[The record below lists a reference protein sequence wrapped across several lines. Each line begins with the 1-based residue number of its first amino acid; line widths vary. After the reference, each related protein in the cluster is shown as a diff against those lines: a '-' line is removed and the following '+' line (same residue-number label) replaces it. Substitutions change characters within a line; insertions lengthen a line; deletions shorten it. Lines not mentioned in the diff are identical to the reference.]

1 MALEVVEADGLAT
14 VQDLG
19 RAKWMRFG
27 VPHSGPMDGFAFRAA
42 NALAGNPADSAALEI
57 GAGDIVL
64 RATQDCVIA
73 VTGAGFRLSVYIW
86 DFHLW
91 DSIFVRQGWMI
102 RLTKTAGGTW
112 AYLAACGGI
121 QTEPVLGSRATY
133 LRGRLGGLDGR
144 RLQPGDLLQTASSA
158 GSLEHLAGR
167 TLAPH
172 RRPIY
177 SAAPVVEV
185 IPGPQID
192 RFTGAS
198 METFLASEYAVSF
211 LSDRMGYR
219 LEGAQLTHQGSPDLL
234 SEGMAPG
241 AVQVPAGGQPIVM
254 MADSP
259 TTGGYPKI
267 AAVVSADLH
276 LLAQC
281 PPGSGRVRFR
291 ETTVESAQKRFRA
304 QMEGLKNGIIDAEQT
319 GQWG

>member
-1 MALEVVEADGLAT
+1 
-14 VQDLG
+14 
-19 RAKWMRFG
+19 
-27 VPHSGPMDGFAFRAA
+27 
-42 NALAGNPADSAALEI
+42 
-57 GAGDIVL
+57 
-64 RATQDCVIA
+64 
-73 VTGAGFRLSVYIW
+73 
-86 DFHLW
+86 
-91 DSIFVRQGWMI
+91 
-102 RLTKTAGGTW
+102 
-112 AYLAACGGI
+112 
-121 QTEPVLGSRATY
+121 
-133 LRGRLGGLDGR
+133 
-144 RLQPGDLLQTASSA
+144 
-158 GSLEHLAGR
+158 
-167 TLAPH
+167 
-172 RRPIY
+172 
-177 SAAPVVEV
+177 
-185 IPGPQID
+185 
-192 RFTGAS
+192 
-198 METFLASEYAVSF
+198 